1 MTVVSFMKQNWMLIV
16 AGLLVIAAV
25 YMIFQSMKK
34 EKYYDYEMAGCS
46 TCSAGDAGVFDNEE
60 MYQMPDDYYSDDADA
75 EDDEIYE
82 DDTFA
87 GDDENELDVPEDVT
101 FDDDSAFETGGN
113 DAEDDNMYMY
123 EETDAENSR
132 VMYDDNYADGYDAQG
147 EAMAVAN
154 NILATGF
161 DEEEAGMNA
170 DMVFAEQVMDGG
182 MDGEEDVDMLE
193 IDELDAEEDDYS
205 EL

>member
-1 MTVVSFMKQNWMLIV
+1 MGFLKQNWMLI
-16 AGLLVIAAV
+16 AGALIVIALV
-25 YMIFQSMKK
+25 MIFMSMKK

-46 TCSAGDAGVFDNEE
+46 TCSAGDAGVFDYE
-60 MYQMPDDYYSDDADA
+60 MYQMPDLYYGDGDGDA

-87 GDDENELDVPEDVT
+87 GDDENDLNLTEDVT
-101 FDDDSAFETGGN
+101 FDDDDTFDTGGN
-113 DAEDDNMYMY
+113 DAEDSIVLYN
-123 EETDAENSR
+123 
-132 VMYDDNYADGYDAQG
+132 DNYADGYDAQG
-147 EAMAVAN
+147 EAMAVAED
-154 NILATGF
+154 ILSTGF
-161 DEEEAGMNA
+161 DEEEAGMDA

-193 IDELDAEEDDYS
+193 IDELDNEEEDYS

>member
-1 MTVVSFMKQNWMLIV
+1 MTVVGFVKQNWMLIV

-60 MYQMPDDYYSDDADA
+60 MYNMPDDYYSDDA

-123 EETDAENSR
+123 EETTSEDSR
-132 VMYDDNYADGYDAQG
+132 VLYDDNYADGYDAQG

-161 DEEEAGMNA
+161 DEEEAGMDA
-170 DMVFAEQVMDGG
+170 DMVFAEQVMDGV
-182 MDGEEDVDMLE
+182 DGEEDVDMLE

>member
-1 MTVVSFMKQNWMLIV
+1 MTVMGFLKQNWMLI
-16 AGLLVIAAV
+16 AGALIVIALV
-25 YMIFQSMKK
+25 MIFMSMKK

-46 TCSAGDAGVFDNEE
+46 TCSAGDAGVLDYEE
-60 MYQMPDDYYSDDADA
+60 MYQMPDDYYGDGDGDA

-87 GDDENELDVPEDVT
+87 GDDENDLNLPEDVS
-101 FDDDSAFETGGN
+101 FDDDDTYDTGGN
-113 DAEDDNMYMY
+113 DAEDSIVLYN
-123 EETDAENSR
+123 
-132 VMYDDNYADGYDAQG
+132 DNYADGYDAQG

-154 NILATGF
+154 DILATGF
-161 DEEEAGMNA
+161 DEEEAGMDA

-182 MDGEEDVDMLE
+182 MDGEDDVDMLE
-193 IDELDAEEDDYS
+193 IDELDAEEEDYS

>member
-1 MTVVSFMKQNWMLIV
+1 MTVVGFMKQNWMLIV

-25 YMIFQSMKK
+25 FMIFQSMKK

-60 MYQMPDDYYSDDADA
+60 MYDMPDDYYSDDEDEVMDDGTADA
-75 EDDEIYE
+75 
-82 DDTFA
+82 T